1 MASADQIRLLLVED
15 VPQVAQY
22 VRGLLNA
29 QSQVRLVDIVS
40 DGTLVQQRVSE
51 HRPDVIVVDALLQGR
66 LRGMQLVKQLHDA
79 KTGVP
84 VIVLTVPQN
93 PVSIDTDKGIDEVL
107 SMPFNCYD
115 LITRIASV
123 HKAAS
128 AATEKGPSRLV
139 VVFVVRPAL
148 GEHHVA

>member
-1 MASADQIRLLLVED
+1 MASGDQIRLLLVED

-40 DGTLVQQRVSE
+40 DGTMVPSRISE

-66 LRGMQLVKQLHDA
+66 LRGMQLVKQLHDM

-84 VIVLTVPQN
+84 VIVPDGSPEPCVGR
-93 PVSIDTDKGIDEVL
+93 S
-107 SMPFNCYD
+107 
-115 LITRIASV
+115 
-123 HKAAS
+123 
-128 AATEKGPSRLV
+128 
-139 VVFVVRPAL
+139 
-148 GEHHVA
+148 

>member
-1 MASADQIRLLLVED
+1 MASSDHIRLLLVED

-40 DGTLVQQRVSE
+40 DGTMVPARIAE
-51 HRPDVIVVDALLQGR
+51 HRPDVVVVDALLQGR

-93 PVSIDTDKGIDEVL
+93 PVTVDPDKGIDEVL
-107 SMPFNCYD
+107 SMPFNGYD
-115 LITRIASV
+115 LITRIAAV
-123 HKAAS
+123 HRTAAAS
-128 AATEKGPSRLV
+128 TERGPSRLV
-139 VVFVVRPAL
+139 VVFAPKGGV
-148 GEHHVA
+148 GKTTI